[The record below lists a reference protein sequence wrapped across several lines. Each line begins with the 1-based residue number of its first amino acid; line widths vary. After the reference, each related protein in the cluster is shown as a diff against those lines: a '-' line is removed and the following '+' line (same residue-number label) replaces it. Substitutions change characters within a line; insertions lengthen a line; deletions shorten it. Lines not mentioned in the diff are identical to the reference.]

1 MTCYGGIIRHV
12 LTVPSRRV
20 LLFYLFVKRKVRI
33 SEMKKTIKQ
42 IFVILLVCIFVTALV
57 SCNKEETNVWES
69 SVYTE
74 DQTFGEG
81 ATTVVVQVEAQ
92 DKTVTFTI
100 KTDKETVGAA
110 LMEHGLID
118 GEEGPYGL
126 YVKAVNGMKADYDTD
141 QRYWA
146 FYVNGEISMT
156 GVDVTEITDGA
167 SYQMISSR

>member
-1 MTCYGGIIRHV
+1 M
-12 LTVPSRRV
+12 
-20 LLFYLFVKRKVRI
+20 KR
-33 SEMKKTIKQ
+33 TIKQ
-42 IFVILLVCIFVTALV
+42 VFAILLAVVFAAALV
-57 SCNKEETNVWES
+57 SCNKDKANVWES
-69 SVYTE
+69 AIYTE
-74 DQTFGEG
+74 DRTFGEG
-81 ATTVVVQVEAQ
+81 TKTVVVKVEAQ
-92 DKTVTFTI
+92 DKTVTFTV
-100 KTDKETVGAA
+100 KTDAETVGAA

-167 SYQMISSR
+167 NYQMIYSR

>member
-1 MTCYGGIIRHV
+1 M
-12 LTVPSRRV
+12 
-20 LLFYLFVKRKVRI
+20 KR
-33 SEMKKTIKQ
+33 TIKQ
-42 IFVILLVCIFVTALV
+42 IFTILLVFVFAAALV
-57 SCNKEETNVWES
+57 SCNKAETNIWES
-69 SVYTE
+69 AVYTE

-81 ATTVVVQVEAQ
+81 TKTVVVKVEAQ
-92 DKTVTFTI
+92 EKSVTFTI

-110 LMEHGLID
+110 LMEYGLID

-156 GVDVTEITDGA
+156 GVDVTEIADGA
-167 SYQMISSR
+167 NYQMIYSR

>member
-1 MTCYGGIIRHV
+1 M
-12 LTVPSRRV
+12 
-20 LLFYLFVKRKVRI
+20 KR
-33 SEMKKTIKQ
+33 TIKQ
-42 IFVILLVCIFVTALV
+42 IFTILLVFVFAAALV
-57 SCNKEETNVWES
+57 SCNKDETNVWES
-69 SVYTE
+69 AVYTE
-74 DQTFGEG
+74 DQTLGEG
-81 ATTVVVQVEAQ
+81 AKTVAIKVEAQ

-156 GVDVTEITDGA
+156 GVDVTEIADGA
-167 SYQMISSR
+167 SYQMIYSK

>member
-1 MTCYGGIIRHV
+1 
-12 LTVPSRRV
+12 
-20 LLFYLFVKRKVRI
+20 
-33 SEMKKTIKQ
+33 MKKTIKQ
-42 IFVILLVCIFVTALV
+42 TVAILLALVFMAALV
-57 SCNKEETNVWES
+57 SCNKNETDVWES
-69 SVYTE
+69 ATYTE

-81 ATTVVVQVEAQ
+81 AKTVIVEVKAQ
-92 DKTVTFTI
+92 ERSVTFTV
-100 KTDKETVGAA
+100 KTDKDTVGAA

-156 GVDVTEITDGA
+156 GVDTTEITEGA
-167 SYQMISSR
+167 TYQMIYSR